1 MPPSACG
8 RKSQVAF
15 RQGAQG
21 RGNYFALAITRSQL
35 RFVQGIDILARLH
48 ANGDRH
54 NSMVVSEVQE
64 ILSALANEKHSDG
77 GWKELV
83 TPCTKYYAL
92 SLYID
97 CR

>member
-1 MPPSACG
+1 M
-8 RKSQVAF
+8 AF
-15 RQGAQG
+15 RQGSQR
-21 RGNYFALAITRSQL
+21 RGNNLTSATTRSQL
-35 RFVQGIDILARLH
+35 KSVQGIDILARLH

-54 NSMVVSEVQE
+54 NAMVVSEVQE

-83 TPCTKYYAL
+83 TPCTKHYAL
-92 SLYID
+92 SLCNA